1 MAYLIHVINTAG
13 DVAHQQEWM
22 RKMCVMHKHHLVD
35 TRYDDVAG
43 ALESAK
49 LLGALVIVGT
59 DRKAVKEEDQV
70 TEKPEETDAV
80 SVPSNVPP
88 PKVGPPKVGPP
99 KVGAVKKPQA
109 EEAPAKVAVARTRRE
124 KQALARLEEL
134 LPVMQELSAQSA
146 KQCAKILTER
156 GTPLPSGAEGE
167 WQTTQVNRVRSNL
180 EKAYGALWANLQH
193 PHQP

>member
-1 MAYLIHVINTAG
+1 MAYLIHVIKTDG
-13 DVAHQQEWM
+13 DVTYQQEWM

-80 SVPSNVPP
+80 SVPPNGP
-88 PKVGPPKVGPP
+88 PPKVGPP

-109 EEAPAKVAVARTRRE
+109 EEAPAKVPVARTRRE

-156 GTPLPSGAEGE
+156 GVPLPSGAEGV
-167 WQTTQVNRVRSNL
+167 WQTTQVKRVRSNL